1 MSPFDPGPVGGG
13 ALAGAGVG
21 IIVLDTRHPLLPG
34 NVQHARSFAR
44 PVFYEVVALK
54 DPAVLM
60 AGDPSVEPLIIA
72 AGERLLRNGVS
83 IIAGA
88 CGSFIYYQRAVAAA
102 LPVPVF
108 LSVMLAAPLLL
119 AALGAG
125 RKIGVI
131 ASACSAI
138 NARSLA
144 ACGVTDPDR
153 LVVIELKGSGEF
165 DAILRQ
171 DLRFDPDRM
180 CAEVVGLATAALRAD
195 PAIGLFLIQC
205 SDIPPFSQAIRQATG
220 LPCFDAVGLI
230 EWLQAAA
237 DPPDYSRR

>member
-1 MSPFDPGPVGGG
+1 MAPVGGT

-34 NVQHARSFAR
+34 NVQHARSFVR

-72 AGERLLRNGVS
+72 AGERLLRNGVGM
-83 IIAGA
+83 IAGA
-88 CGSFIYYQRAVAAA
+88 CGSFIYYQRAVTAA

-119 AALGAG
+119 ASLGPG

-144 ACGVTDPDR
+144 ACGVTEPDR
-153 LVVIELKGSGEF
+153 LKVIELKGSGEF

-171 DLRFDPDRM
+171 DLHFDPDRM
-180 CAEVVGLATAALRAD
+180 CAEVVDLATTALRED
-195 PAIGLFLIQC
+195 PEIGLFLIQC
-205 SDIPPFSQAIRQATG
+205 SDIPPFAQAIRQATG

-230 EWLQAAA
+230 DWLAVSA
-237 DPPDYSRR
+237 DPPDYARR